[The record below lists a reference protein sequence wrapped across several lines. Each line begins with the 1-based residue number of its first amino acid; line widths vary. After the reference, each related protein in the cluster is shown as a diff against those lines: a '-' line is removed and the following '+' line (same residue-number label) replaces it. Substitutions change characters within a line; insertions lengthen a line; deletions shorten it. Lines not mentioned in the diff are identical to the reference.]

1 MAMKAMK
8 ASTDNEEPT
17 ATKASTTKLAMKA
30 STTAMKASPKKPL
43 AMKASMEPL
52 FASHGVDIAF
62 AGHVHAYERC
72 FKTLN
77 NKTVEVGPDPGT
89 VYVK

>member
-1 MAMKAMK
+1 MHV
-8 ASTDNEEPT
+8 SLRTDNSN
-17 ATKASTTKLAMKA
+17 KAHHNEAQA
-30 STTAMKASPKKPL
+30 L

-77 NKTVEVGPDPGT
+77 NKTVEVGPSPGT
-89 VYVK
+89 VYINIVK